1 MSKLTA
7 ARIRTLQAPGMHGDG
22 GGLYLKVSQTGA
34 KSWIQRITIS
44 GRRRDLGLGGF
55 PAVGLADARDAAA
68 RNRALVAKGADPLA
82 ERRRSNTP
90 TFRDATQRVFEA
102 NLPRWRNGKHVK
114 TWLQSLDRYA
124 FPVIGEMPV
133 DRIES
138 TDILRVLTPIWG
150 SRPETGRR
158 VRQRIRTVLKWSMAH
173 GYVEH
178 NVAGE
183 AIDGA
188 LPPMPRGRN
197 HMRALPY
204 QEVGGVIE
212 AVQSSE
218 ASPASKLCF
227 EFLILTAARSGE
239 ARRARWE
246 EIDTEAREWRIPAER
261 MKAFVEHR
269 IPLSPRALEIVE
281 EARSLDDGSGLIFPS
296 SANRG
301 KPLSDVTLMRMLQ
314 RIGFADRATVHGFRS
329 SFRDW
334 ASECTPASHAA
345 MELSLAHV
353 VGNAVEA
360 AYARSS
366 LIEQRRTLLEQWA
379 AYLATGDATNVVPM
393 VRQGEHA

>member
-1 MSKLTA
+1 MAWEAFL
-7 ARIRTLQAPGMHGDG
+7 RWG
-22 GGLYLKVSQTGA
+22 SQTPG
-34 KSWIQRITIS
+34 KS
-44 GRRRDLGLGGF
+44 
-55 PAVGLADARDAAA
+55 AA

-82 ERRRSNTP
+82 ERRRSDTP
-90 TFRDATQRVFEA
+90 TFRDAAQRVFEA

-124 FPVIGEMPV
+124 FPVIGDTPV

-138 TDILRVLTPIWG
+138 SDILRVLTPIWG
-150 SRPETGRR
+150 SRPETARR

-188 LPPMPRGRN
+188 LPPMPRGKN

-227 EFLILTAARSGE
+227 EFLVLTAARSGE
-239 ARRARWE
+239 ARCARWE
-246 EIDTEAREWRIPAER
+246 EIDTAAREWRIPAER
-261 MKAFVEHR
+261 MKAYEEHR
-269 IPLSPRALEIVE
+269 VPLSSRALEIIE
-281 EARSLDDGSGLIFPS
+281 EARALDDGSGLIFPS
-296 SANRG
+296 STKRG
-301 KPLSDVTLMRMLQ
+301 KPLSDMTLMKMLQ

-329 SFRDW
+329 GYRDW
-334 ASECTPASHAA
+334 ASECTHASHAV
-345 MELSLAHV
+345 MELSLAHA

-360 AYARSS
+360 AYARSP
-366 LIEQRRTLLEQWA
+366 LIEQRRALMVLVTSVNLTFVTTQNQTLLA
-379 AYLATGDATNVVPM
+379 C
-393 VRQGEHA
+393 R